1 MYTYRTTSARTAPGT
16 FMDYAKYIEA
26 FNSGDDAALVR
37 NFFTEDVVFQS
48 GARVMRGAVELLKFL
63 NWAHDGI
70 REIIRAQLVLRD
82 ENHIF
87 AEIDMD
93 FHATRDQPEFLF
105 GPLKKGE
112 FTTVKFLVVYYL
124 RNGKVAH
131 LKAGT
136 WPPNVGVSKPTPR
149 LGGSLEQRQA
159 FLEYA
164 RAFSNADFE
173 RFSQYYTDDVRCE
186 LGQIVLERR
195 EGIVN
200 FYRAMFQ
207 RVRESLTLHH
217 LVADDGGLVAD
228 ITTQFTAIE
237 DAPDFVIGPLRKGE
251 FMRGRVFVYY
261 TLCDGKIAHIRVARA
276 GEMTGPH
283 RA

>member
-1 MYTYRTTSARTAPGT
+1 
-16 FMDYAKYIEA
+16 MDYTKYVAA
-26 FNSGDDAALVR
+26 FNAGNDAELVR
-37 NFFTEDVVFQS
+37 TFFTEDCIFQS
-48 GARVMRGAVELLKFL
+48 GPRRLQGASALLEFL

-82 ENHIF
+82 DAHIF

-93 FHATRDQPEFLF
+93 FHATRDKPDFVF
-105 GPLKKGE
+105 GALKKGE

-124 RNGKVAH
+124 RDGKVAH

-136 WPPNVGVSKPTPR
+136 WPPNVGISKPSQR

-159 FLEYA
+159 FLDYT
-164 RAFSNADFE
+164 RAFSNAEFE

-186 LGQIVLERR
+186 LGALVLEGRA
-195 EGIVN
+195 GIVD

-207 RVRESLTLHH
+207 KVRENLTLHS
-217 LVADDGGLVAD
+217 LVADDNGLAAD

-237 DAPDFVIGPLRKGE
+237 DAPDFVVAPLKKGE
-251 FMRGRVFVYY
+251 FIRGRVFVYY
-261 TLCDGKIAHIRVARA
+261 TLRDGKIANIRVARA
-276 GEMTGPH
+276 GAMGAPQ
-283 RA
+283 RSS